1 MAAGSRIDRANTTGR
16 FELLYNPFQFAF
28 MEARRKR
35 LADGSRAFQRLL
47 LLAGRRAGKTAIG
60 AVSAVEEASVPNT
73 VGWCVAPTEDDLHQ
87 FVIPAVL
94 NVMPR
99 EWIAKWS
106 EEFWDLELTNGSK
119 IHFQHAENPERM
131 RGPGLHWMWLD
142 EPRSYAKEI
151 WLTAR
156 PMLTEH
162 RGVAWFTTTPNGF
175 DWVYHLFWKRAQPGP
190 FQRAG
195 YWAAKFKTMDN
206 PKVDREEVEDAR
218 DTYDELFFK
227 QEYEADFVTFTG
239 SIYGN
244 RIESVL
250 LKDEAAIKAWLPDW
264 PTIPRGFPLIVGM
277 DPGAD
282 HPFAG
287 AYLLSTPKGLLVF
300 DEYEERMSAY
310 SDHAE
315 KLLEKAA
322 GFTDV
327 RWGIDRSAVQAQIEL
342 AQHGI
347 TSSAAEN
354 NVWAGI
360 QRVQSWM
367 KTGQFGI
374 IEARCPK
381 LVEYMR
387 TYRWAPTDGKDG
399 EKTKER
405 PWKVGDDLPDALRYA
420 VMTWPELPKAP
431 KLRVGRDPRT
441 IPEQSQWIVQR
452 MQRIAA
458 AERGEGGVDWDELQS
473 AGDFFAPTGDMF
485 ASEM

>member
-1 MAAGSRIDRANTTGR
+1 MAAGSRIDRANTSGR
-16 FELLYNPFQFAF
+16 YELLYNPYQDAF
-28 MEARRKR
+28 MQARRKR
-35 LADGSRAFQRLL
+35 LPDGTRAFQRLL
-47 LLAGRRAGKTAIG
+47 LLAGRRAGKTRIG
-60 AVSAVEEASVPNT
+60 SVAAVEEASVPNT
-73 VGWCVAPTEDDLHQ
+73 KGWCVAPTEDDLHQ

-94 NVMPR
+94 DVLPR
-99 EWIAKWS
+99 EWIKSWS
-106 EEFWDLELTNGSK
+106 EEFWDLTLTNGSV

-131 RGPGLHWMWLD
+131 RGPGLHWMWFD

-175 DWVYHLFWKRAQPGP
+175 DWVYHMFWKRAQPGP
-190 FQRAG
+190 FQRPG
-195 YWAAKFKTMDN
+195 YWAAKFRTMDN

-218 DTYDELFFK
+218 ETYDELFFK

-244 RIESVL
+244 RLEQCL
-250 LKDEAAIKAWLPDW
+250 LRTDDQIRLWLPEW
-264 PTIPRGFPLIVGM
+264 PVIPRHHPVIVGL

-287 AYLLSTPKGLLVF
+287 AYLMAVPKGLLLF
-300 DEYEERMSAY
+300 DEYEERMAAFG
-310 SDHAE
+310 DHSE
-315 KLLEKAA
+315 KLKEKAL
-322 GFTDV
+322 GFGDI
-327 RWGIDRSAVQAQIEL
+327 RWGIDRSAAQAQIEL

-347 TSSAAEN
+347 VTSAAEN
-354 NVWAGI
+354 NVTAGI

-381 LVEYMR
+381 SVEYMR
-387 TYRWAPTDGKDG
+387 TYRWAPDTGKDG

-405 PWKVGDDLPDALRYA
+405 PWKFGDDLPDAVRYG
-420 VMTWPELPKAP
+420 VMTWPALPTVP
-431 KLRVGRDPRT
+431 KLRTGRAVES
-441 IPEQSQWIVQR
+441 IPEQSRWAVER
-452 MQRIAA
+452 MRRI
-458 AERGEGGVDWDELQS
+458 ERGDGGLEWDDLPGY
-473 AGDFFAPTGDMF
+473 GDFFAPTGDMW
-485 ASEM
+485 ASDS